1 MSGRIIA
8 RGPYESTFVADEFFP
23 DWINQIDKHMR
34 ELDDRLQRFDSEKN
48 AIPRY
53 LANVMAKFYG
63 TADSSASKIR
73 SNLTCLCCVRRI
85 PENILPC
92 GHVLCK
98 ACVQAHGVSIGQGL
112 FHMNF
117 CPLHKKETLWPKPAC
132 IRFKP
137 DEAGVRVL
145 CLDG

>member
-23 DWINQIDKHMR
+23 DWVNQIDKHIR

-92 GHVLCK
+92 GHVLYK
-98 ACVQAHGVSIGQGL
+98 ACVQAHGVSIGQGVSHEL
-112 FHMNF
+112 
-117 CPLHKKETLWPKPAC
+117 LSIT
-132 IRFKP
+132 
-137 DEAGVRVL
+137 
-145 CLDG
+145 